1 MNFNH
6 PNKGGSAM
14 LVRSVCAIAF
24 LLFTFLWLYW
34 FQADVLAVAQHVLS
48 GGRTTYN
55 RLTGALIIT
64 AVLMVLQLLVVQI
77 APLRRSLHW
86 LTYLPSFLLLAVI
99 SDITVDCRFPL
110 ASRWWL
116 LLLLLAVW
124 GVVTWVFSRLEPL
137 AKSAVNIRRLWHNL
151 LGLAC
156 MMLAVALLANT
167 DIVFH
172 FRAHA
177 ETSLKSGDVDEALR
191 VGEES
196 GETDGSLTM
205 LRAYALSLKGQ
216 LGERL
221 FRYPIVGTSDNL
233 LPMSGESQLLMYPA
247 DSLYR
252 HLGARPVGQMTA
264 LRYFELLENKGK
276 ATKAVADYRLC
287 AMLIDRKLDDFASSV
302 TRYYQLNDSLPRH
315 YREALVLYRHQR
327 SHPVVVYHDAV
338 TDTDYNDLQEL
349 ESQYANFTER
359 KGKVLEK
366 YEGSYWYYYEY
377 MK

>member
-1 MNFNH
+1 
-6 PNKGGSAM
+6 M

-252 HLGARPVGQMTA
+252 HLGARPVGQMRA

-349 ESQYANFTER
+349 EAQYPDFTER